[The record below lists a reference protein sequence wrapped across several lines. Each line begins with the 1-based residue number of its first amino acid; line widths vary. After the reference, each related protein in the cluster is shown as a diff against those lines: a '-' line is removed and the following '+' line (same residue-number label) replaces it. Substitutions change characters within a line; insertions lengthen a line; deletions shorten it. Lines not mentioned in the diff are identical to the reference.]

1 MVTIAGRLEDPLGN
15 AIAECQIEL
24 ITKKNGSAVL
34 VRTSA
39 TSSPDGAGNY
49 TMNVKPGMYAVRLIA
64 DGCPPNYIGDI
75 KIYSDS
81 KSGTLNDFLLNPEES
96 EITSAL
102 LAQVTEERK
111 QAQTAAQSAQ
121 KSATQASS
129 TLTNVVKKTGDTMSG
144 PLSINTNN
152 NSYFELIESSDK
164 RMRLFINN
172 DNGGIGFSGSDSVFP
187 TTRLRFIQSNTTW
200 NFENS
205 SVNINNQ
212 PVMKQGDYGIGGG
225 VIDIGYGSFDDLTRK
240 TGTYWYSTR
249 TTGEKPTFYGVML
262 HLNADTNTGFG
273 QLIFDY
279 ESSNV
284 YVRSARQ
291 GKIREVN
298 KIITT
303 ANISENNILKKGDYG
318 LGAETAKNQVGIDID
333 KFNFATGFFSGNN
346 WKASVNGF
354 PFKAKEGILDWA
366 YLFNQ
371 NLASV
376 GNKYKLQIL
385 GAAHE
390 QRLAFRNWVNGLAK
404 PFIEFITT
412 ANSTI
417 DANGFYKKASPI
429 CRLFGDNNTP
439 EVDGFTKSGCGLV
452 NNEACGIEAKRIDVG
467 HYEIHGSLGFAKE
480 GWYITLPEDANGNK
494 KIFAEYTTDENN
506 VITVKTF
513 TRKFDIERCEIVA
526 GEPIDIT
533 AERWID
539 VRLEMPV
546 QEMTESH
553 L

>member
-144 PLSINTNN
+144 DLNITKTDPRLNLIDGRKQNKTSLITNDTAFAMQAQN
-152 NSYFELIESSDK
+152 P
-164 RMRLFINN
+164 N
-172 DNGGIGFSGSDSVFP
+172 DSNLV
-187 TTRLRFIQSNTTW
+187 TRLRYTRANKIW
-200 NFENS
+200 
-205 SVNINNQ
+205 
-212 PVMKQGDYGIGGG
+212 
-225 VIDIGYGSFDDLTRK
+225 SFDNCSDVTINDK
-240 TGTYWYSTR
+240 S
-249 TTGEKPTFYGVML
+249 
-262 HLNADTNTGFG
+262 
-273 QLIFDY
+273 
-279 ESSNV
+279 
-284 YVRSARQ
+284 
-291 GKIREVN
+291 
-298 KIITT
+298 
-303 ANISENNILKKGDYG
+303 ILKKGEAVNIGGFLDTKDLDTLTGSLAGRYFQNYTKNATAENNYPTP
-318 LGAETAKNQVGIDID
+318 LAGALDVIQNRAGNIESCIQIYYTWNTDKIFYRRYVASSSTNKSWSRWIET
-333 KFNFATGFFSGNN
+333 
-346 WKASVNGF
+346 
-354 PFKAKEGILDWA
+354 
-366 YLFNQ
+366 
-371 NLASV
+371 
-376 GNKYKLQIL
+376 
-385 GAAHE
+385 
-390 QRLAFRNWVNGLAK
+390 
-404 PFIEFITT
+404 ITT
-412 ANSTI
+412 ANSTV
-417 DANGFYKKASPI
+417 DSNGFYKKASPI